1 MVTYHRAGEKESR
14 PSVLIGPQNVVN
26 GRISLSNFPTPP
38 TPDAGS
44 GFPAYDEVRIYRNLA
59 GDQNNF
65 YLVDTVQPGSTYT
78 DGRSDAEIADLSVP
92 GNQLIDLD
100 GPTINSSTL
109 LTDVLKRDGLTYQNA
124 FQIGTL
130 SYSGRKGGRALGTKE
145 FEVTAISTVQDF
157 IDFIEAASGIQSLQL
172 DSQNPILA
180 SENRIPGETG
190 DLIPGGYIQ
199 DGALRFVSNTGEL
212 NALEIDLAAFRIED
226 ASWKR
231 DHSKPRVRRQ
241 SGSGR
246 SKCGE

>member
-1 MVTYHRAGEKESR
+1 MGES
-14 PSVLIGPQNVVN
+14 P
-26 GRISLSNFPTPP
+26 FPTCRRHRCRLPE
-38 TPDAGS
+38 A
-44 GFPAYDEVRIYRNLA
+44 GFPPYDEIRIYRNLA

-65 YLVDTVQPGSTYT
+65 YLVDTVPPGSTFT

-145 FEVTAISTVQDF
+145 FEITDTSTVQDF
-157 IDFIEAASGIQSLQL
+157 IDFVESASGIQSLQL
-172 DSQNPILA
+172 DSQNPD
-180 SENRIPGETG
+180 PGFGEPDSRRNG
-190 DLIPGGYIQ
+190 RPDSRWLHSRRGM
-199 DGALRFVSNTGEL
+199 LRFVSNTGEL

-226 ASWKR
+226 
-231 DHSKPRVRRQ
+231 DRRQ
-241 SGSGR
+241 RHHAQPGVWCSSR
-246 SKCGE
+246 SRGPKCRE